1 MELWHAAT
9 QELDRLQ
16 HIHQKTISDGQIY
29 NSQTQQL
36 KVGQS
41 MADIQSK
48 KKNHKF
54 VITYTTRWSYCHQP
68 FSY

>member
-29 NSQTQQL
+29 NSQRQQL

-48 KKNHKF
+48 KKIINL
-54 VITYTTRWSYCHQP
+54 
-68 FSY
+68 

>member
-29 NSQTQQL
+29 NSQRQQL

-48 KKNHKF
+48 KKK
-54 VITYTTRWSYCHQP
+54 S
-68 FSY
+68 